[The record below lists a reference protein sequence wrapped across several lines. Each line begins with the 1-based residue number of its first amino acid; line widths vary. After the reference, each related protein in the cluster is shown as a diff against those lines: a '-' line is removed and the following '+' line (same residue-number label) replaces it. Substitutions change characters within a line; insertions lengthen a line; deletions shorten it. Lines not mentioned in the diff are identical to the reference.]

1 MEGELLCTYESK
13 TALVRVWTGAK
24 TDTKEKR
31 KELFTNA
38 AIGFDKGIQADLSRR
53 NRAGLAGKQ

>member
-1 MEGELLCTYESK
+1 MAGELLCTYESEK
-13 TALVRVWTGAK
+13 ARVRVWTGAL

-38 AIGFDKGIQADLSRR
+38 SIEFEKARQANFNRR
-53 NRAGLAGKQ
+53 NRADLAHKQ